1 MAHPLF
7 NHTPHKPT
15 GLGAPA
21 TGFTH
26 GSSHH
31 CLFSSPQEPS
41 PTLSPEGRIS
51 ITHWA
56 SNVGRVVDTGGPFV
70 SAVTVCGDEPVLLSI
85 SGAAIDLVFPAWLR
99 RTFYP
104 RATRKKE
111 VIFIG
116 NKPSCPL
123 EYQLNTKYFLSTYD
137 MLATVGNTPQDKNN
151 VQGTV
156 SAHCLPG
163 QTTVTHKEQQRT
175 IQGNIYS

>member
-1 MAHPLF
+1 M
-7 NHTPHKPT
+7 
-15 GLGAPA
+15 
-21 TGFTH
+21 
-26 GSSHH
+26 
-31 CLFSSPQEPS
+31 
-41 PTLSPEGRIS
+41 
-51 ITHWA
+51 
-56 SNVGRVVDTGGPFV
+56 DTGGPFV

-156 SAHCLPG
+156 SAPRSSLSIWADYSNTQG
-163 QTTVTHKEQQRT
+163 TTENNTRQYILMTLVIWLYRHSEKGE
-175 IQGNIYS
+175 ISVSY